1 VQSQQLYLKLSV
13 SVIYI
18 KIKEYICII
27 CTRFT
32 LLYMVVQKVSPY
44 TELSINRIKTANKAW
59 FLSGIWVQ
67 RKSVLNILCAT

>member
-1 VQSQQLYLKLSV
+1 
-13 SVIYI
+13 
-18 KIKEYICII
+18 
-27 CTRFT
+27 
-32 LLYMVVQKVSPY
+32 MVVQKVSPY